1 MVHCPKGIL
10 RTVQG
15 DQDFLRLHL
24 SADKPNRDIPGA
36 LEYFAGDAA
45 QKILLYFSQT
55 PPAHHHRVVKAVAG
69 LKEDVPGQP
78 DPFLLGLDLNLRI
91 LPTPSEQ
98 FILRFL

>member
-15 DQDFLRLHL
+15 DQDFMGLHL
-24 SADKPNRDIPGA
+24 SADQPDRDIPGA
-36 LEYFAGDAA
+36 LEYLAGDAPQKKLLHFA
-45 QKILLYFSQT
+45 QP
-55 PPAHHHRVVKAVAG
+55 PPAHHHRIVKAVVG

-78 DPFLLGLDLNLRI
+78 DPFFLGLDLDLRL
-91 LPTPSEQ
+91 LPTPTEQ